1 MHPLAA
7 MMGARRVAPDA
18 SRPWREQALEAAL
31 DAVGAAA
38 LVVDGRGSV
47 KESNRLAREW
57 LATDPAHAAAEV
69 IRSLAACP
77 GQGEFSVRRLAGE
90 AASYFFLVR
99 RASIDQDRVARCVAE
114 VVARHAVT
122 PAQAR
127 VLALLA
133 TGTANRAIAAQLG
146 VSERTVEVHVTA
158 LLNELDADSRAGL
171 VAFVLGR

>member
-1 MHPLAA
+1 
-7 MMGARRVAPDA
+7 MMGARRLGAHA

-31 DAVGAAA
+31 EAIGAAS
-38 LVVDGRGSV
+38 LVVDERGCV

-57 LATDPAHAAAEV
+57 LATNPAQAAAEV
-69 IRSLAACP
+69 TRSIAAPP
-77 GQGEFSVRRLAGE
+77 GQGAFSVRRLDGE
-90 AASYFFLVR
+90 AASHFFLVR
-99 RASIDQDRVARCVAE
+99 RASINQDRVARCVDE
-114 VVARHAVT
+114 VVARHALT

-133 TGTANRAIAAQLG
+133 TGMSNRSMAAQLG

-171 VAFVLGR
+171 IAFVLGR